1 MNFFIEPNSYN
12 QYRTVLDEDDVIFFS
27 YNSENSSRI
36 VCKSAE
42 EFKTYFL
49 DTNNGIYVVREKK
62 AIYSL
67 IYKIMTVKDV

>member
-62 AIYSL
+62 QYIH
-67 IYKIMTVKDV
+67 